1 MIIKILGS
9 GCKKCEKLEK
19 NTQEALKDTKIQG
32 EIVKIKDYKDI
43 ISYGVMTTPALVI
56 NDEVVSIGKVLKAKE
71 ILKYLEKAK

>member
-1 MIIKILGS
+1 MIIKILNS